1 MYSRT
6 VFCLFGDALRL
17 LQERRQILLQ
27 SQMMSC
33 ITMDISSIDSDSF
46 VFDHDSPNWS
56 HAFIHLIT
64 LNIRNGTNSNLNVV
78 LRAMHQMQIDLGILT
93 ETKIMND
100 MYT

>member
-1 MYSRT
+1 
-6 VFCLFGDALRL
+6 LFVWRCSAFR
-17 LQERRQILLQ
+17 ERRQILLQ

-33 ITMDISSIDSDSF
+33 VTMDISSIDSDSF
-46 VFDHDSPNWS
+46 VLDRDSPNWS
-56 HAFIHLIT
+56 HDFIHLIT

-78 LRAMHQMQIDLGILT
+78 LRAMHQMQLDLGILT